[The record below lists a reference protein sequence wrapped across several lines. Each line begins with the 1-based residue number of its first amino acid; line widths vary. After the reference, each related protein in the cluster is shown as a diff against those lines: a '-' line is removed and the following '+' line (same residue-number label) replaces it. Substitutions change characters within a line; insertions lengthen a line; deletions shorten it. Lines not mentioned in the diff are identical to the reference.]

1 MDKETKKPRPARRRA
16 RNSKGHFK
24 ADDPTT
30 PVNEAWESV
39 PTDETLPK
47 KVSNKKVTGL
57 SNDSAGKYGKKPQVT
72 KPTFGKV
79 TSTFH

>member
-1 MDKETKKPRPARRRA
+1 MDKDKKPRPARRRA
-16 RNSKGHFK
+16 RTAKGHYK

-30 PVNEAWESV
+30 TVNEAWEPV
-39 PTDETLPK
+39 EAEPVAPK
-47 KVSNKKVTGL
+47 KVANDKVTGI
-57 SNDSAGKYGKKPQVT
+57 SNNTAGKYSKKPQVT

>member
-1 MDKETKKPRPARRRA
+1 MPQDKKPQPTRRRA
-16 RNSKGHFK
+16 RNSKGHFV

-30 PVNEAWESV
+30 PVNEAWEPV
-39 PTDETLPK
+39 PTEEALPK

-57 SNDSAGKYGKKPQVT
+57 SKDTAGKYAKKPQVT

-79 TSTFH
+79 TSTLH

>member
-1 MDKETKKPRPARRRA
+1 MPQDKKPQPARRRA
-16 RNSKGHFK
+16 RNSKGHFV

-30 PVNEAWESV
+30 PVNEAWEPV
-39 PTDETLPK
+39 PTEEALPK

-57 SNDSAGKYGKKPQVT
+57 SKDTAGKYAKKPQVT

-79 TSTFH
+79 TSTLH

>member
-1 MDKETKKPRPARRRA
+1 MPQDSNKPRPARRRA
-16 RNSKGHFK
+16 RNKNGHFK

-39 PTDETLPK
+39 PAEEALPK
-47 KVSNKKVTGL
+47 KVGTNKVAGPSVDT
-57 SNDSAGKYGKKPQVT
+57 SGKYSKQPKVD

>member
-16 RNSKGHFK
+16 RDKNGHFK

-30 PVNEAWESV
+30 PVNEAWEAV
-39 PTDETLPK
+39 PTEEALPK
-47 KVSNKKVTGL
+47 KVSTKVTGL
-57 SNDSAGKYGKKPQVT
+57 STDSAGKYSKQTKVS

>member
-1 MDKETKKPRPARRRA
+1 MDKDKKPRPARRRA
-16 RNSKGHFK
+16 RTSKGHYK
-24 ADDPTT
+24 ADDPAT

-39 PTDETLPK
+39 PVEEALPK
-47 KVSNKKVTGL
+47 KDSKPKITGISNNT
-57 SNDSAGKYGKKPQVT
+57 AGKYGKSDKVS

>member
-1 MDKETKKPRPARRRA
+1 MTQDKKPRPARRRA
-16 RNSKGHFK
+16 RTAKGHYK

-39 PTDETLPK
+39 PTEEALPK

-57 SNDSAGKYGKKPQVT
+57 SNDSAGKYGKKAQVN

>member
-1 MDKETKKPRPARRRA
+1 MPQDKKPQPARRRA
-16 RNSKGHFK
+16 RNSKGHYK

-30 PVNEAWESV
+30 PVNEAWEPV
-39 PTDETLPK
+39 PTEEALPK

-57 SNDSAGKYGKKPQVT
+57 SKDTAGKYAKKPQVT

-79 TSTFH
+79 TSTLH